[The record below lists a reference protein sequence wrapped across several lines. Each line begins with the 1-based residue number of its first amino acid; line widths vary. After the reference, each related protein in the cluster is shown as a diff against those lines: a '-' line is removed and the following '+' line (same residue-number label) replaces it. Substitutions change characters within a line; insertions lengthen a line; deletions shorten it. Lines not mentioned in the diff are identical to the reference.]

1 MQNIGIEQISL
12 AVGFILLLL
21 GIWGMLYQKN
31 ILKIIVAFTIFET
44 GLNVIIVAIGYIRNK
59 TAPILDSKELQTD
72 TAQKIVDPLP
82 QALVLT
88 SIVIG
93 LGVTALLLVYAL
105 KMYKQKKTLLIND
118 YKDTKW

>member
-12 AVGFILLLL
+12 AVGFILLLI
-21 GIWGMLYQKN
+21 GIWGMLSQKN
-31 ILKIIVAFTIFET
+31 ILKIIVSFTIFET
-44 GLNVIIVAIGYIRNK
+44 GLNVILVVIGYIRNK
-59 TAPILDSKELQTD
+59 TAPILDTTELQTN
-72 TAQKIVDPLP
+72 TAEKIVDPIP

-105 KMYKQKKTLLIND
+105 KMHKEKKSLLIND

>member
-1 MQNIGIEQISL
+1 MQDIGIEQISM

-21 GIWGMLYQKN
+21 GVWGMLSQKN
-31 ILKIIVAFTIFET
+31 ILKIIISFTIFET

-59 TAPILDSKELQTD
+59 TAPILDSEELQTN
-72 TAQKIVDPLP
+72 TAEKIVDPLP

-105 KMYKQKKTLLIND
+105 KMYKQKKSLLIND

>member
-12 AVGFILLLL
+12 AVGFILLLI
-21 GIWGMLYQKN
+21 GIWGMLSQKN
-31 ILKIIVAFTIFET
+31 ILKIIVSFTIFET
-44 GLNVIIVAIGYIRNK
+44 GLNVILVSVGYIRNK
-59 TAPILDSKELQTD
+59 TAPILDSVELQINS
-72 TAQKIVDPLP
+72 AEKIVDPIP

-105 KMYKQKKTLLIND
+105 KMHKEKQSLIIND

>member
-1 MQNIGIEQISL
+1 MQNIGIEQISM
-12 AVGFILLLL
+12 AIGFILLLL
-21 GIWGMLYQKN
+21 GIWGMLSQKN
-31 ILKIIVAFTIFET
+31 ILKIIISFTIFET

-59 TAPILDSKELQTD
+59 TAPILDSVDLQKN
-72 TAQKIVDPLP
+72 TADKIVDPLP

-93 LGVTALLLVYAL
+93 FGVTALLLVYTL
-105 KMYKQKKTLLIND
+105 KMYKQKKSLLIND

>member
-1 MQNIGIEQISL
+1 MHDIGIEQISI

-21 GIWGMLYQKN
+21 GVWGMLSQKN
-31 ILKIIVAFTIFET
+31 ILKIIISFTIFET
-44 GLNVIIVAIGYIRNK
+44 GLNVILVAIGYVRNK
-59 TAPILDSKELQTD
+59 TAPILNSEDLQTN
-72 TAQKIVDPLP
+72 TADKIVDPLP

-93 LGVTALLLVYAL
+93 LGVTAILLVYAL

>member
-21 GIWGMLYQKN
+21 GIWGMLSQKN
-31 ILKIIVAFTIFET
+31 ILKIIVSFTIFET
-44 GLNVIIVAIGYIRNK
+44 GLNVILVVIGYIRNK
-59 TAPILDSKELQTD
+59 TAPILDTAELQTN
-72 TAQKIVDPLP
+72 TAEKIVDPIP

-105 KMYKQKKTLLIND
+105 KMHKEKKSLLIND

>member
-21 GIWGMLYQKN
+21 GIWGMISQKN
-31 ILKIIVAFTIFET
+31 ILKIIVSFTIFET
-44 GLNVIIVAIGYIRNK
+44 GINVILVAIGYIRNK
-59 TAPILDSKELQTD
+59 TAPILDSPELQTD
-72 TAQKIVDPLP
+72 TAEKIVDPLP

>member
-12 AVGFILLLL
+12 GIGFILLLL
-21 GIWGMLYQKN
+21 GLWGIISQKN
-31 ILKIIVAFTIFET
+31 ILKIIISFTIFET

-59 TAPILDSKELQTD
+59 TAPILDSDELQTNTVD
-72 TAQKIVDPLP
+72 KIVDPLP

-93 LGVTALLLVYAL
+93 LGVTSILLVYAL
-105 KMYKQKKTLLIND
+105 KLYKQKKTLDIND

>member
-1 MQNIGIEQISL
+1 MQNIGIGQISL
-12 AVGFILLLL
+12 AVGLILLLL
-21 GIWGMLYQKN
+21 GIWGMLSQKN
-31 ILKIIVAFTIFET
+31 ILKIIVSFTIFET
-44 GLNVIIVAIGYIRNK
+44 GLNVILVVIGYIRNK
-59 TAPILDSKELQTD
+59 TAPILDTTELQTN
-72 TAQKIVDPLP
+72 TAEKIVDPIP

-105 KMYKQKKTLLIND
+105 KMHKEKKSLHIND

>member
-21 GIWGMLYQKN
+21 GIWGMLSQKN